1 MTMSVFH
8 VLKVIYLHPR
18 RYPRIKVM
26 PLSLLLASSLEKAED
41 FLRKYVT
48 AAPNVEDVYVFLIRE
63 MPVDI
68 PSFGEECLS
77 ERAYDPAGHLIE
89 RPVFQQGDIVDVLED
104 REVRLSFVGRA
115 DDDGYLVFNGPRFSH
130 HQSIEANR
138 VFAPRF
144 KVPATL
150 QRSIEKASRICLS
163 LIQRDEEWHRLH

>member
-1 MTMSVFH
+1 MLSVFQ
-8 VLKVIYLHPR
+8 VLKVVYLHPR
-18 RYPRIKVM
+18 RYPRFEVM
-26 PLSLLLASSLEKAED
+26 TFSLLLASSLDKAEE
-41 FLRKYVT
+41 FLRKYVA

-68 PSFGEECLS
+68 PTLGEECLS

-89 RPVFQQGDIVDVLED
+89 RPVFLQGDIVDFLDD

-144 KVPATL
+144 KVPATQ

-163 LIQRDEEWHRLH
+163 RIRRDEEWHRLH